1 MGGEPTPRGG
11 AEMRVSEGKPY
22 PLGATADAEG
32 ANFAIFSANA
42 TRVEVCLFDASGR
55 REIDRFELPELTDEV
70 FHGHLSEVG
79 PGTFYGFRVHGP
91 FEPEAGHRFNP
102 NKLLLDPY
110 ARAHAGK
117 LTWDPAIFG
126 YTIGAEGDDLT
137 FDERDSAPFVPK
149 SVIVDP
155 NFDWRGEYRRRNISW
170 ANTIIY
176 ETHVK
181 GFTQLHPE
189 VDENLRGF
197 YAGLGSKPVVDY
209 LKSLGV
215 TTVELMPIHTFVD
228 DSHLLEKGL
237 KNYWGYNSIGF
248 FAPDPRYASDVP
260 NSLREF
266 KEMIARLHD
275 GGLEVI
281 LDVVYNHT
289 AEGNERGPTLS
300 FKGIDNKSY
309 YRLLPDEPRF
319 YINDTG
325 TGNTLNL
332 SHPRV
337 IQMVVDS
344 LRYWVSEA
352 RVDGFRF
359 DLGTILA
366 REPDGFS
373 TESGFLKVVG
383 QDPLLAEVK
392 LIAEPWDC
400 GPGGYQVGGF
410 PPGWAEWNDRFR
422 DDVRDFWRGEGSAKT
437 LAPRLCASPD
447 KFNFRGRKPW
457 ASVNFIAAHDG
468 FTLRDLVSYN
478 DKHNEANGEDNR
490 DGNSDNRSWNCGAEG
505 PTDDKDIQTLRQ
517 RQLRNLLAT
526 LILSQGT
533 PMLCAGDEFGRTQRG
548 NNNAYCQDNE
558 TSWLHWDMDEES
570 LSLVNFF
577 RQLTAAFHLYPV
589 LRRSRFLNGEM
600 NPVTEVK
607 DVSWIDANGS
617 EMTPETWDSDMTR
630 CFGMLLDGR
639 GQATGIKRRG
649 ADTSLLMVFNAYHD
663 VVEFTLPPSYEAEGW
678 KRLFDTADP
687 QLAASQFDIG
697 AVYEVTARSMLL
709 FERVPQ
715 KMDRSGS

>member
-1 MGGEPTPRGG
+1 LRI
-11 AEMRVSEGKPY
+11 SEGKPY

-32 ANFAIFSANA
+32 TNFAVFSAHA
-42 TRVEVCLFDASGR
+42 TRVEVCIFDAEGG
-55 REIDRFELPELTDEV
+55 REIERFELPEYTDEI
-70 FHGHLSEVG
+70 FHGHVAEVG

-91 FEPEAGHRFNP
+91 YEPEAGHRFNP

-117 LTWDPAIFG
+117 LVWDPAVFG
-126 YTIGAEGDDLT
+126 YTLGAEDGDLT
-137 FDERDSAPFVPK
+137 LDERDSAPFVPK
-149 SVIVDP
+149 SVVVDP
-155 NFDWRGEYRRRNISW
+155 NFDWRGEYRRRNVLW
-170 ANTIIY
+170 DQTIVY
-176 ETHVK
+176 EAHVK
-181 GFTQLHPE
+181 GFTKLNPA
-189 VDENLRGF
+189 VDEHLRGF

-209 LKSLGV
+209 IRSLGV
-215 TTVELMPIHTFVD
+215 TSVELLPVHTFID

-248 FAPDPRYASDVP
+248 FAPDPRYAADVP

-289 AEGNERGPTLS
+289 AEGNELGPTLS
-300 FKGIDNKSY
+300 FKGIDNSSY
-309 YRLLPDEPRF
+309 YRLLPDQPRY

-337 IQMVVDS
+337 IQMVADS
-344 LRYWVSEA
+344 LRYWVSEM

-366 REPDGFS
+366 REPDGFK
-373 TESGFLKVVG
+373 TESGFLKAIG

-410 PPGWAEWNDRFR
+410 PPGWAEWNDTFR
-422 DDVRDFWRGEGSAKT
+422 DVSRDFWRGEASAKT

-457 ASVNFIAAHDG
+457 ASVNFIVAHDG
-468 FTLRDLVSYN
+468 FTLRDLVSYD

-490 DGNSDNRSWNCGAEG
+490 DGHSDNRSWNCGAEG
-505 PTDDKDIQTLRQ
+505 PIDDREIRALRW
-517 RQLRNLLAT
+517 RQMRNFLAT
-526 LILSQGT
+526 LLLSQGT
-533 PMLCAGDEFGRTQRG
+533 PMVCAGDEFGRTQSG
-548 NNNAYCQDNE
+548 NNNAYCQDSEMSLTN
-558 TSWLHWDMDEES
+558 WKLDDEQ
-570 LSLVNFF
+570 LALVEFF
-577 RQLTAAFHLYPV
+577 RRLTALFHLYPV
-589 LRRSRFLNGEM
+589 LRRSRFFTGEM
-600 NPVTEVK
+600 NPDVDVQDVT
-607 DVSWIDANGS
+607 WIDANGS
-617 EMTPETWDSDMTR
+617 QMTAETWDNELTH

-639 GQATGIKRRG
+639 AQVSGIKRRG
-649 ADTSLLMVFNAYHD
+649 EDATLLIVFNAHHD
-663 VVEFTLPPSYEAEGW
+663 VVKFALPPCAETTRW
-678 KRLFDTADP
+678 NRLFDTNDP
-687 QLAASQFDIG
+687 ALPGQKFKIG
-697 AVYEVTARSMLL
+697 AVYDVTGRSMLL
-709 FERVPQ
+709 FERVPSV
-715 KMDRSGS
+715 KKALVGAG

>member
-1 MGGEPTPRGG
+1 MARTSPSFQPTQRGSTFACSTQSG
-11 AEMRVSEGKPY
+11 A
-22 PLGATADAEG
+22 
-32 ANFAIFSANA
+32 
-42 TRVEVCLFDASGR
+42 
-55 REIDRFELPELTDEV
+55 RETDRFELPELTDEV

-117 LTWDPAIFG
+117 LTWDPAVFG

-189 VDENLRGF
+189 VDEKLRGF

-215 TTVELMPIHTFVD
+215 TTVELMPVHTFVD

-237 KNYWGYNSIGF
+237 KNYWGYSSIGF

-309 YRLLPDEPRF
+309 YRLMPDEPRF

-422 DDVRDFWRGEGSAKT
+422 DDVRDFWRGEASAKT

-457 ASVNFIAAHDG
+457 ASINFVAAHDG

-505 PTDDKDIQTLRQ
+505 PTDDKDIQTLRR

-533 PMLCAGDEFGRTQRG
+533 PMICAGDEFGRTQRREQQRLLPG
-548 NNNAYCQDNE
+548 QR
-558 TSWLHWDMDEES
+558 DELAALGHERGEPVAGEFLPPADRR
-570 LSLVNFF
+570 LSPLPGAPALALPERRDGPGHRRQGRLVDRREWFGDDAGDLGQ
-577 RQLTAAFHLYPV
+577 RHDALLRHAA
-589 LRRSRFLNGEM
+589 
-600 NPVTEVK
+600 
-607 DVSWIDANGS
+607 
-617 EMTPETWDSDMTR
+617 
-630 CFGMLLDGR
+630 GR
-639 GQATGIKRRG
+639 PRAGDRNQATRR
-649 ADTSLLMVFNAYHD
+649 
-663 VVEFTLPPSYEAEGW
+663 
-678 KRLFDTADP
+678 
-687 QLAASQFDIG
+687 
-697 AVYEVTARSMLL
+697 
-709 FERVPQ
+709 
-715 KMDRSGS
+715 